1 MKSQANWKSKFD
13 NEIQNA
19 YKARQDGNEGRARVC
34 ARRAAGLVAEQY
46 LHKRQIPVSGPSAYD
61 HLRCLQSVPDLPHQ
75 AVEISERL
83 LLRVTKDFKL
93 AVQAD
98 LIDDALEL
106 SNILLEGADV
116 NGS

>member
-1 MKSQANWKSKFD
+1 M
-13 NEIQNA
+13 
-19 YKARQDGNEGRARVC
+19 ARQDGNEGKARVC

-61 HLRCLQSVPDLPHQ
+61 YLRRLQSVPDLPHQ
-75 AVEISERL
+75 AAEIIERL
-83 LLRVTKDFKL
+83 LLRVTTEFKL

-106 SNILLEGADV
+106 RKILLEEAEI